1 MARRRGA
8 MSGCLALGSGAIVI
22 GCRGVDP
29 KDGGEVASSK
39 KGRPTMRK
47 KSESTIGDA
56 QIDEA
61 LLLFILQKPT
71 EKGLQ
76 QWPGSQSYYVIPQN
90 PITVTSVTHFS
101 TNTNLNLTLHRDASI
116 GGKGRTDYEVKG
128 THKKVP
134 HELIH
139 ELKAICQENM
149 TMDYDE
155 RYFHGKPQ
163 NSFHKAVNI
172 PDVVVFPRSQEEVST
187 IVQCCNKH
195 KVPIVPYGGA
205 TSIEGHTLSPDGG
218 VCIDMTLMKHVKA
231 LHVED
236 MDVVVEPGIGW
247 MELNEYLE
255 PHGLFFPLDPG
266 GLSRLR
272 PGGGPT

>member
-1 MARRRGA
+1 MALAASAG
-8 MSGCLALGSGAIVI
+8 SLCLRTHNNPSL
-22 GCRGVDP
+22 C
-29 KDGGEVASSK
+29 
-39 KGRPTMRK
+39 
-47 KSESTIGDA
+47 DA
-56 QIDEA
+56 PNIDR
-61 LLLFILQKPT
+61 
-71 EKGLQ
+71 
-76 QWPGSQSYYVIPQN
+76 
-90 PITVTSVTHFS
+90 
-101 TNTNLNLTLHRDASI
+101 RDASI

-172 PDVVVFPRSQEEVST
+172 PDVCGAAECKEEGGDLTGKPSAALRSVKKKREEISSAN
-187 IVQCCNKH
+187 Q
-195 KVPIVPYGGA
+195 VPIVPYGGA